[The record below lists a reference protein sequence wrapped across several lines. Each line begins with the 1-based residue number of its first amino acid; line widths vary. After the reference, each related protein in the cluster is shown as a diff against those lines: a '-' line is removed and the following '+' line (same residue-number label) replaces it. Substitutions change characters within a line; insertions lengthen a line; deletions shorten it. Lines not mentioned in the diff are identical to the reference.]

1 MLSISVVIGYVLF
14 EKEIIMPI
22 LNNESGRY
30 SANFVQVSHGP
41 DMNPDFKKIYEKFSR
56 RIIWIDGQVCPGAF
70 QMNTAWY
77 HSVPERDPIFT
88 AHVHEDADELIG
100 FFSSDPDNPYDLGAE
115 IEYTIDGEAH
125 LLTKS
130 TIIFVPAGLVHNP
143 LRILRV
149 DRPVFHFSVV
159 TKAKYEAEGMYT

>member
-1 MLSISVVIGYVLF
+1 MVIW
-14 EKEIIMPI
+14 
-22 LNNESGRY
+22 NNDGGRY
-30 SANFVQVSHGP
+30 ARNFVQNSPGP
-41 DMNPDFKKIYEKFSR
+41 VMDPEFTRIYQGFAK
-56 RIIWIDGQVCPGAF
+56 RILWMDGDVVPGAF

-77 HSVPERDPIFT
+77 AHVPERDPIFPE
-88 AHVHEDADELIG
+88 HVHEDADELIG

-125 LLTKS
+125 LLTRS
-130 TIIFVPAGLVHNP
+130 TMIFVPAGLKHNP

-159 TKAKYEAEGMYT
+159 TKPRYDCDTVYR